1 MALPTPTQSHTTL
14 ADFFRIL
21 RQRKA
26 LVLVLTLIVLGT
38 AAVVTALLPKWY
50 LSTAQVRVE
59 KPNGEMKLFQ
69 SQNSAY
75 YDPYFL
81 QDQYRIM
88 QSPKILHPV
97 IERLDLNRRIG
108 QMVDSAT
115 VLPTDITVDYLVN
128 RMLQLESPRNSSL
141 INLNVYARDP
151 QLAADIAN
159 EMARVYSEDRI
170 DFATSE
176 QREGLAQLRK
186 ELESQEATVAG
197 QRDRVEQVR
206 NDLNIA
212 GGDLN
217 AR

>member
-1 MALPTPTQSHTTL
+1 
-14 ADFFRIL
+14 
-21 RQRKA
+21 
-26 LVLVLTLIVLGT
+26 
-38 AAVVTALLPKWY
+38 
-50 LSTAQVRVE
+50 
-59 KPNGEMKLFQ
+59 
-69 SQNSAY
+69 
-75 YDPYFL
+75 
-81 QDQYRIM
+81 
-88 QSPKILHPV
+88 
-97 IERLDLNRRIG
+97 LNRRIG

-212 GGDLN
+212 GVDLN